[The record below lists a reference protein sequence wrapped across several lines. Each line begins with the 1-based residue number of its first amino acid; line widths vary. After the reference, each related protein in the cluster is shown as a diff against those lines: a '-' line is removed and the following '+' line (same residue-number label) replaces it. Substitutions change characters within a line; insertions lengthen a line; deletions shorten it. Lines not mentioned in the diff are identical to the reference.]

1 MKKIF
6 FSTEELDARASA
18 KFGLS
23 EQILMENAAGRIE
36 REIRK
41 RLKKGSRI
49 LALCGGGNNGA
60 DAMAALRK
68 LSGDFS
74 CTALCV
80 LENRSAAGKFQA
92 EAARAAGVKFI
103 DIASAKDDCKHAV
116 SASSKD
122 ACAHESVGG
131 SSLKGAGSCD
141 DDPYNERESLSN
153 AGIMGGGDKLSTK
166 FKGSKFTSAKFETAE
181 HGGDLGKPGNECGNP
196 SGVLRDE
203 ITSADCIID
212 GIFGSGLNKPISP
225 EICEILSLANSAKS
239 LKIAIDIPSG
249 IDKSGRVLGGA
260 FCADLTI
267 TMGALKLALFS
278 DGAKDYVG
286 RIKVANLGIS
296 RQNFEERSEYFLL
309 QKSDLKLPLRRKQNT
324 NKGDFGHTY
333 VVSGQMSGAAQM
345 AALAAHAIGSGLVSV
360 VSDEP
365 LNLSPILMQKS
376 SFEHA
381 RVVVCG
387 CGLGEQKIDLA
398 ALRDKSCVIDADLCY
413 EREIL
418 SLLNAN
424 SNLIITPHPKE
435 FCSLLKIAGI
445 ADLSV
450 SELQERRFEL
460 ARAWSEKFSGVLVL
474 KGANTL
480 IAQAGVIYVCDKG
493 SAALAKGGSG
503 DVLAGLIGGLL
514 AQNYSP
520 LQASIC
526 GVLAHAL
533 AARAFAKN
541 SYALNPLD
549 LIEEV
554 KWL

>member
-1 MKKIF
+1 
-6 FSTEELDARASA
+6 
-18 KFGLS
+18 
-23 EQILMENAAGRIE
+23 
-36 REIRK
+36 
-41 RLKKGSRI
+41 
-49 LALCGGGNNGA
+49 
-60 DAMAALRK
+60 MAALRK

-80 LENRSAAGKFQA
+80 LQNRSAAGKFQA
-92 EAARAAGVKFI
+92 EAARTAGVRLI
-103 DIASAKDDCKHAV
+103 DIASAKDDCKHV
-116 SASSKD
+116 GSASSKD
-122 ACAHESVGG
+122 ACAHESAGG
-131 SSLKGAGSCD
+131 SSSKGAGASE
-141 DDPYNERESLSN
+141 PRGEGKSLSGAN
-153 AGIMGGGDKLSTK
+153 ISGGGDKLSA
-166 FKGSKFTSAKFETAE
+166 KFTGAKFEIAGHGDE
-181 HGGDLGKPGNECGNP
+181 HGNLDNECGKP
-196 SGVLRDE
+196 SVLRDE

-212 GIFGSGLNKPISP
+212 GVFGSGLNKALSS
-225 EICEILSLANSAKS
+225 EICEILSLANTAKS
-239 LKIAIDIPSG
+239 LKIAVDIPSG

-267 TMGALKLALFS
+267 AMGALKLALFS

-286 RIKVANLGIS
+286 QIKVANLGIS
-296 RQNFEERSEYFLL
+296 RSNFERGSEYFLL

-360 VSDEP
+360 VSEGP

-376 SFEHA
+376 SFDAA

-387 CGLGEQKIDLA
+387 CGLRERKIDLA
-398 ALRDKSCVIDADLCY
+398 ALRGKSCVIDADLCY

-418 SLLNAN
+418 SLLDAN
-424 SNLIITPHPKE
+424 SNLILTPHPKE

-460 ARAWSEKFSGVLVL
+460 ARAWSDKFSGVLVL

-480 IAQAGVIYVCDKG
+480 IAQAGIIYVCDKG

>member
-18 KFGLS
+18 KFGLG

-36 REIRK
+36 SEIRK

-80 LENRSAAGKFQA
+80 LQNRSTAGKFQA
-92 EAARAAGVKFI
+92 EAARAAGVRLI
-103 DIASAKDDCKHAV
+103 DIASAKDDCGHVKG
-116 SASSKD
+116 ASSKD
-122 ACAHESVGG
+122 ACAHESASGPY
-131 SSLKGAGSCD
+131 LKDAGASE
-141 DDPYNERESLSN
+141 PHNERESLSG
-153 AGIMGGGDKLSTK
+153 ADISGGGDKLSA
-166 FKGSKFTSAKFETAE
+166 KFTSAKFETTGY
-181 HGGDLGKPGNECGNP
+181 GGECGNLGNDCGEP
-196 SGVLRDE
+196 RILHDE

-212 GIFGSGLNKPISP
+212 GIFGSGLNKALSS
-225 EICEILSLANSAKS
+225 EICEILSLANGTKS
-239 LKIAIDIPSG
+239 LKLAVDIPSG

-267 TMGALKLALFS
+267 AMGALKLALFS
-278 DGAKDYVG
+278 DAAKDYVG

-296 RQNFEERSEYFLL
+296 RSNFEEWSEYFLL

-360 VSDEP
+360 VSEGP
-365 LNLSPILMQKS
+365 LNLSPILMQKN
-376 SFEHA
+376 SFDAA

-387 CGLGEQKIDLA
+387 CGLGERKIDLA
-398 ALRDKSCVIDADLCY
+398 ALRGKSCVIDADLCY
-413 EREIL
+413 ESEIL

-424 SNLIITPHPKE
+424 SNLILTPHPKE

-460 ARAWSEKFSGVLVL
+460 ARAWSEKFSGTLVL

-480 IAQAGVIYVCDKG
+480 IAQAGSIYVCDKG
-493 SAALAKGGSG
+493 NAALAKGGSG

-514 AQNYSP
+514 AQGYSP

>member
-18 KFGLS
+18 KFGLR

-36 REIRK
+36 SEIRK
-41 RLKKGSRI
+41 RLKKGSRV

-60 DAMAALRK
+60 DAMAALRR

-80 LENRSAAGKFQA
+80 LENRSAAGKFQTD
-92 EAARAAGVKFI
+92 AARVAGVKLI
-103 DIASAKDDCKHAV
+103 DIANAKDDCGHV
-116 SASSKD
+116 EGASSKD
-122 ACAHESVGG
+122 ACAHESADG
-131 SSLKGAGSCD
+131 SSLKDTGASKPWG
-141 DDPYNERESLSN
+141 ERENLNGEDVS
-153 AGIMGGGDKLSTK
+153 GDGDKLRAK
-166 FKGSKFTSAKFETAE
+166 FKDLKFTSAKFETAE
-181 HGGDLGKPGNECGNP
+181 HDGDFGKPGNECGNP
-196 SGVLRDE
+196 RGGLHDE
-203 ITSADCIID
+203 IISADCIID
-212 GIFGSGLNKPISP
+212 GVFGSGLNKPISA
-225 EICEILSLANSAKS
+225 EICEFLSLANGTKS
-239 LKIAIDIPSG
+239 LKIAVDIPSG
-249 IDKSGRVLGGA
+249 INKSGRILGGA

-267 TMGALKLALFS
+267 AMGALKLALFS
-278 DGAKDYVG
+278 DAAKDYVG

-296 RQNFEERSEYFLL
+296 RSNFEGRSEYFLL

-376 SFEHA
+376 SFDAA

-387 CGLGEQKIDLA
+387 CGLGERKIDLA

-413 EREIL
+413 KREIL

-460 ARAWSEKFSGVLVL
+460 AQAWSDKFSGVLVL

-480 IAQAGVIYVCDKG
+480 IAQEGIIYVCDKG

-514 AQNYSP
+514 AQHYSP

>member
-60 DAMAALRK
+60 DAMAALRR
-68 LSGDFS
+68 LSGDFN

-80 LENRSAAGKFQA
+80 LQNRSATGKFQT
-92 EAARAAGVKFI
+92 ESARTAGVKLI
-103 DIASAKDDCKHAV
+103 DIANTKDTYGHV
-116 SASSKD
+116 SGASSKD
-122 ACAHESVGG
+122 ICTHESAGG
-131 SSLKGAGSCD
+131 SYLKDAGTSE
-141 DDPYNERESLSN
+141 PRSERESLSSTD
-153 AGIMGGGDKLSTK
+153 ISGGDDKLSE
-166 FKGSKFTSAKFETAE
+166 KFTSAKFETAE
-181 HGGDLGKPGNECGNP
+181 HGSDFGKLGNECDNP

-212 GIFGSGLNKPISP
+212 GIFGSGLNKPISA
-225 EICEILSLANSAKS
+225 EICEILSLANSSKS
-239 LKIAIDIPSG
+239 LKIAVDIPSG
-249 IDKSGRVLGGA
+249 IDKFGRILGGA

-267 TMGALKLALFS
+267 AMGALKLALFS
-278 DGAKDYVG
+278 DGAKDQVG

-296 RQNFEERSEYFLL
+296 RSNFEGRSEYFLL

-360 VSDEP
+360 VSEGP

-387 CGLGEQKIDLA
+387 CGLGERKIDLA

-424 SNLIITPHPKE
+424 SNLILTPHPKE

-480 IAQAGVIYVCDKG
+480 ISQAGIIYVCDKG

>member
-6 FSTEELDARASA
+6 FSTEGLDARASA
-18 KFGLS
+18 KFGLG
-23 EQILMENAAGRIE
+23 EQILMENAACRIE

-80 LENRSAAGKFQA
+80 LQNRSAAGKFQT
-92 EAARAAGVKFI
+92 ESARAAGVRFI
-103 DIASAKDDCKHAV
+103 NIASAKDDCKHAGI
-116 SASSKD
+116 ASGKD
-122 ACAHESVGG
+122 ICAHESVGG
-131 SSLKGAGSCD
+131 SSLKGISSCEG
-141 DDPYNERESLSN
+141 ERENLNGEDVS
-153 AGIMGGGDKLSTK
+153 GGGDKLSE
-166 FKGSKFTSAKFETAE
+166 KFTSAKFETAE
-181 HGGDLGKPGNECGNP
+181 HGGDFGKLGNECDNP
-196 SGVLRDE
+196 SGVLSDE
-203 ITSADCIID
+203 ITNADCIID
-212 GIFGSGLNKPISP
+212 GIFGSGLNKPVSG
-225 EICEILSLANSAKS
+225 EICEILSLANSTKS

-249 IDKSGRVLGGA
+249 IDKLGRILGGA

-267 TMGALKLALFS
+267 AMGALKLALFS
-278 DGAKDYVG
+278 DAAKDCVG

-296 RQNFEERSEYFLL
+296 RSNFERGSEYFLL

-345 AALAAHAIGSGLVSV
+345 AALSAHAIGSGLVSV

-376 SFEHA
+376 SFDAA

-387 CGLGEQKIDLA
+387 CGLGGRKIDLA

-413 EREIL
+413 EHEIL
-418 SLLNAN
+418 SLLSDN
-424 SNLIITPHPKE
+424 SNLVITPHPKE

-445 ADLSV
+445 ADISV

-480 IAQAGVIYVCDKG
+480 IAQAGIIYVCDKG

-514 AQNYSP
+514 AQGYSP

-541 SYALNPLD
+541 SYALSPLD

>member
-18 KFGLS
+18 KFGLG
-23 EQILMENAAGRIE
+23 EQILMENAACKIE
-36 REIRK
+36 GEIRK

-92 EAARAAGVKFI
+92 DAARAAGVKLI
-103 DIASAKDDCKHAV
+103 DISSVKDACEHV
-116 SASSKD
+116 EEASSKD
-122 ACAHESVGG
+122 ACAHESVDG
-131 SSLKGAGSCD
+131 SSLKGTGASEPRG
-141 DDPYNERESLSN
+141 ELESLSG
-153 AGIMGGGDKLSTK
+153 ADISCDGDKLSA
-166 FKGSKFTSAKFETAE
+166 KFTSAKFEIAGRSGE
-181 HGGDLGKPGNECGNP
+181 HGNLGNEYGEP
-196 SGVLRDE
+196 SILHDE
-203 ITSADCIID
+203 IINADCIID
-212 GIFGSGLNKPISP
+212 GIFGSGLNKALSS
-225 EICEILSLANSAKS
+225 EICEILSLANSSKS
-239 LKIAIDIPSG
+239 LKIAVDIPSG
-249 IDKSGRVLGGA
+249 IDKFGRILGGA

-267 TMGALKLALFS
+267 AMGALKLALFS
-278 DGAKDYVG
+278 DGAKDQVG

-296 RQNFEERSEYFLL
+296 RSNFEGRSEYFLL

-360 VSDEP
+360 VSEGS

-376 SFEHA
+376 SFDAA

-387 CGLGEQKIDLA
+387 CGLGERKIDLA

-418 SLLNAN
+418 SLLDAN
-424 SNLIITPHPKE
+424 SNLILTPHPKE

-480 IAQAGVIYVCDKG
+480 IAQAGIIYVCDKG

-514 AQNYSP
+514 AQGYPP

>member
-6 FSTEELDARASA
+6 FSTEELDARAST
-18 KFGLS
+18 KFGLG

-41 RLKKGSRI
+41 RLKKGSRV

-60 DAMAALRK
+60 DALAALRR

-80 LENRSAAGKFQA
+80 LQNRSVAGKFQA
-92 EAARAAGVKFI
+92 DAARAAGVKFI
-103 DIASAKDDCKHAV
+103 DIASAKDDCGHV
-116 SASSKD
+116 EGASIKD
-122 ACAHESVGG
+122 ACAHESASG
-131 SSLKGAGSCD
+131 SYLKDAGASEPRG
-141 DDPYNERESLSN
+141 ERESLSG
-153 AGIMGGGDKLSTK
+153 ADISGGNDKLRANFEDT
-166 FKGSKFTSAKFETAE
+166 KFTSAKFETVE
-181 HGGDLGKPGNECGNP
+181 HDGDFGKPGNECGNP
-196 SGVLRDE
+196 SDLHDE

-212 GIFGSGLNKPISP
+212 GIFGSGLNKALSS

-239 LKIAIDIPSG
+239 LKIAVDIPSG
-249 IDKSGRVLGGA
+249 IDKSGRILGGA

-267 TMGALKLALFS
+267 AMGALKLALFS
-278 DGAKDYVG
+278 DGAKDYAG

-296 RQNFEERSEYFLL
+296 RSNFEERSEYFLL
-309 QKSDLKLPLRRKQNT
+309 QKSDLKLPLRTKQNT

-376 SFEHA
+376 SFNAA

-387 CGLGEQKIDLA
+387 CGLGERKIDLA
-398 ALRDKSCVIDADLCY
+398 ALRGKSCVIDADLCY

-418 SLLNAN
+418 SLLSNN
-424 SNLIITPHPKE
+424 SNLILTPHPKE

-450 SELQERRFEL
+450 SELQERRFEF

-480 IAQAGVIYVCDKG
+480 IAQAGIIYVCDKG
-493 SAALAKGGSG
+493 SA
-503 DVLAGLIGGLL
+503 
-514 AQNYSP
+514 
-520 LQASIC
+520 
-526 GVLAHAL
+526 
-533 AARAFAKN
+533 
-541 SYALNPLD
+541 
-549 LIEEV
+549 
-554 KWL
+554 

>member
-6 FSTEELDARASA
+6 FSTAELDARASA
-18 KFGLS
+18 KFGLG
-23 EQILMENAAGRIE
+23 EQILMENAACRIE
-36 REIRK
+36 GEIRK

-92 EAARAAGVKFI
+92 DAARAAGVKFI
-103 DIASAKDDCKHAV
+103 DIASAKDDCGHV
-116 SASSKD
+116 EGASSKD
-122 ACAHESVGG
+122 ICTHEGVGG
-131 SSLKGAGSCD
+131 SYLKGTGASEPRG
-141 DDPYNERESLSN
+141 ERESLSG
-153 AGIMGGGDKLSTK
+153 ADILCDGDKLSA
-166 FKGSKFTSAKFETAE
+166 KFTSAKFEIAG
-181 HGGDLGKPGNECGNP
+181 HGSECGNLG
-196 SGVLRDE
+196 SECGVTSVLRDE
-203 ITSADCIID
+203 ITKADCIID
-212 GIFGSGLNKPISP
+212 GIFGSGLNKPINS

-239 LKIAIDIPSG
+239 LKIAVDIPSG
-249 IDKSGRVLGGA
+249 IDKSGRILGGA

-267 TMGALKLALFS
+267 AMGALKLALFS
-278 DGAKDYVG
+278 DGAKDQVG

-376 SFEHA
+376 SFNAA

-387 CGLGEQKIDLA
+387 CGLGERKIDLA

-413 EREIL
+413 KHEIL

-450 SELQERRFEL
+450 SELQERRFEF
-460 ARAWSEKFSGVLVL
+460 ARAWSDKFSGVLVL

-480 IAQAGVIYVCDKG
+480 IAQAGIIYVCDKG

-514 AQNYSP
+514 AQGYPP

-533 AARAFAKN
+533 AARAFSKN

>member
-23 EQILMENAAGRIE
+23 EQILMENAADRIE
-36 REIRK
+36 SEIRK

-60 DAMAALRK
+60 DAMAALRR
-68 LSGDFS
+68 LSGDFN

-80 LENRSAAGKFQA
+80 LQNRSATGKFQT
-92 EAARAAGVKFI
+92 EAARTAGVKLI
-103 DIASAKDDCKHAV
+103 DIANTKDTYGHV
-116 SASSKD
+116 SGASSKD
-122 ACAHESVGG
+122 ICTHESAGG
-131 SSLKGAGSCD
+131 SYLKDAGTSE
-141 DDPYNERESLSN
+141 PRSERESLSGAN
-153 AGIMGGGDKLSTK
+153 ISGGGDKLCA
-166 FKGSKFTSAKFETAE
+166 KFTSAKFETAE
-181 HGGDLGKPGNECGNP
+181 HGSECGNLDNECGKP
-196 SGVLRDE
+196 SVLRDE

-212 GIFGSGLNKPISP
+212 GVFGSGLNKALSS

-239 LKIAIDIPSG
+239 LKIAVDIPSG
-249 IDKSGRVLGGA
+249 IDKLGRILGGA

-267 TMGALKLALFS
+267 AMGALKLALFS
-278 DGAKDYVG
+278 DGAKDQVG

-296 RQNFEERSEYFLL
+296 RSNFEGRSEYFLL

-376 SFEHA
+376 SLERA
-381 RVVVCG
+381 QVVVCG
-387 CGLGEQKIDLA
+387 CGLGERKVDLA

-413 EREIL
+413 KREIL

-480 IAQAGVIYVCDKG
+480 IAQEGIIYVCDKG

-514 AQNYSP
+514 AQGYSP

>member
-23 EQILMENAAGRIE
+23 EQILMENAACRIE
-36 REIRK
+36 SEIRK
-41 RLKKGSRI
+41 RLKKGSHI

-80 LENRSAAGKFQA
+80 FQNRSAAGKFQA
-92 EAARAAGVKFI
+92 DAARAAGVKLI
-103 DIASAKDDCKHAV
+103 DIASAKDDCGHV
-116 SASSKD
+116 ESASSKD
-122 ACAHESVGG
+122 ACAHESADD
-131 SSLKGAGSCD
+131 SSLKGASKPRG
-141 DDPYNERESLSN
+141 ERESLSG
-153 AGIMGGGDKLSTK
+153 ADISGGGDKLSM
-166 FKGSKFTSAKFETAE
+166 KFTSAKFEIAARGDE
-181 HGGDLGKPGNECGNP
+181 CSDLGSECGKP
-196 SGVLRDE
+196 SVLHDE
-203 ITSADCIID
+203 ITNADCIID
-212 GIFGSGLNKPISP
+212 GIFGSGLNKPISAG
-225 EICEILSLANSAKS
+225 ICEILSLANSAKS

-249 IDKSGRVLGGA
+249 IDKLGRILGGA

-267 TMGALKLALFS
+267 AMGALKLALFS
-278 DGAKDYVG
+278 DGAKDQVG
-286 RIKVANLGIS
+286 QIKVANLGIS
-296 RQNFEERSEYFLL
+296 RSNFERGSEYFLL
-309 QKSDLKLPLRRKQNT
+309 QKSDLKLPLRTKQNT

-333 VVSGQMSGAAQM
+333 VVSGQMSGAAHM

-360 VSDEP
+360 VSEGP

-376 SFEHA
+376 SFDAA

-387 CGLGEQKIDLA
+387 CGLGERKIDLA

-413 EREIL
+413 KRETL

-445 ADLSV
+445 ADISV

-514 AQNYSP
+514 AQGYSP

>member
-6 FSTEELDARASA
+6 FSTEELDARSSA
-18 KFGLS
+18 KFGLG

-36 REIRK
+36 SEIRK

-60 DAMAALRK
+60 DALAALRK
-68 LSGDFS
+68 LSGDFN

-80 LENRSAAGKFQA
+80 FQNRSATSKFQA
-92 EAARAAGVKFI
+92 DAARAAGVKFI
-103 DIASAKDDCKHAV
+103 GIASAKDDCGHV
-116 SASSKD
+116 EGASSKD

-131 SSLKGAGSCD
+131 SSLKGTGASEPRG
-141 DDPYNERESLSN
+141 ERESLNGADNS
-153 AGIMGGGDKLSTK
+153 GGGDKLCAK
-166 FKGSKFTSAKFETAE
+166 FKDLKFTSAKFEIAGRDGE
-181 HGGDLGKPGNECGNP
+181 CGNLGNECGEP
-196 SGVLRDE
+196 SVLRDE

-212 GIFGSGLNKPISP
+212 GIFGSGLNKALSS

-239 LKIAIDIPSG
+239 LKIAVDIPSG
-249 IDKSGRVLGGA
+249 IDKLGRILGAA

-267 TMGALKLALFS
+267 AMGALKLALFS
-278 DGAKDYVG
+278 DGAKDQVG

-296 RQNFEERSEYFLL
+296 RQNFEGRSEYFLL

-376 SFEHA
+376 SFNVA

-387 CGLGEQKIDLA
+387 CGLGERKIDLA

-413 EREIL
+413 ESEIL

-450 SELQERRFEL
+450 SELQERRFEF
-460 ARAWSEKFSGVLVL
+460 ARAWSDKFSGVLVL

-514 AQNYSP
+514 AQGYSP

>member
-36 REIRK
+36 SEIRK

-60 DAMAALRK
+60 DAMAALRR
-68 LSGDFS
+68 LSGDFN

-80 LENRSAAGKFQA
+80 LQNRSATGKFQT
-92 EAARAAGVKFI
+92 EAARTAGVKLI
-103 DIASAKDDCKHAV
+103 DIANTKDTYGHV
-116 SASSKD
+116 SGASSKD
-122 ACAHESVGG
+122 ACAHESAGG
-131 SSLKGAGSCD
+131 SYLKDAGTSE
-141 DDPYNERESLSN
+141 PRSERESLSGAN
-153 AGIMGGGDKLSTK
+153 ISGGGDKLCA
-166 FKGSKFTSAKFETAE
+166 KFTSAKFETEE
-181 HGGDLGKPGNECGNP
+181 HGSECGNLNNECGKP
-196 SGVLRDE
+196 SVLRDE

-212 GIFGSGLNKPISP
+212 GVFGSGLNKALSS

-239 LKIAIDIPSG
+239 LKIAVDIPSG
-249 IDKSGRVLGGA
+249 IDKLGCILGGA

-267 TMGALKLALFS
+267 AMGALKLALFS

-296 RQNFEERSEYFLL
+296 RQNFEEQSEYFLL

-376 SFEHA
+376 SFNAA

-435 FCSLLKIAGI
+435 FCSLLRITGI

-514 AQNYSP
+514 AQGYSP

-541 SYALNPLD
+541 SYALSPLD

>member
-18 KFGLS
+18 KFGLG

-80 LENRSAAGKFQA
+80 LENRSAAGKFQTD
-92 EAARAAGVKFI
+92 AARAAGVKFI
-103 DIASAKDDCKHAV
+103 GIASAKDDCGHV
-116 SASSKD
+116 EGASSKD
-122 ACAHESVGG
+122 ICAHESVGG
-131 SSLKGAGSCD
+131 SYLKDAGAGESRG
-141 DDPYNERESLSN
+141 ERESLSG
-153 AGIMGGGDKLSTK
+153 ADTSDGGDKLCA
-166 FKGSKFTSAKFETAE
+166 KFTSAKFEIA
-181 HGGDLGKPGNECGNP
+181 GRNGECGNLG
-196 SGVLRDE
+196 SECGELSVLRDE
-203 ITSADCIID
+203 IISADCIID
-212 GIFGSGLNKPISP
+212 GIFGSGLNKALSS
-225 EICEILSLANSAKS
+225 EICEILSLANSVKS
-239 LKIAIDIPSG
+239 LKIAVDVPSG
-249 IDKSGRVLGGA
+249 IDKSGRILGAA

-267 TMGALKLALFS
+267 AMGALKLALFS

-296 RQNFEERSEYFLL
+296 RQNFEERGEYFLL

-360 VSDEP
+360 VSEKP

-376 SFEHA
+376 SFDAA

-418 SLLNAN
+418 SLLDAN
-424 SNLIITPHPKE
+424 SNLILTPHPKE

-480 IAQAGVIYVCDKG
+480 IAQAGIIYVCDKG
-493 SAALAKGGSG
+493 SAVLAKGGSG

-514 AQNYSP
+514 AQGYSP

>member
-6 FSTEELDARASA
+6 FSTAELDARASA

-23 EQILMENAAGRIE
+23 EQILMENAACKIE
-36 REIRK
+36 GEIRK
-41 RLKKGSRI
+41 RLKKGLRI
-49 LALCGGGNNGA
+49 LALCGSGNNGA
-60 DAMAALRK
+60 DAIAALRK

-80 LENRSAAGKFQA
+80 LKNRSAAGKFQA
-92 EAARAAGVKFI
+92 DAARAAGIKFI
-103 DIASAKDDCKHAV
+103 DIASAKDDCGHV
-116 SASSKD
+116 EGASSKD
-122 ACAHESVGG
+122 ACAHESAGD
-131 SSLKGAGSCD
+131 SYLKDAGASEPRG
-141 DDPYNERESLSN
+141 ELESLSG
-153 AGIMGGGDKLSTK
+153 ADVSGGGDKLSA
-166 FKGSKFTSAKFETAE
+166 KFTSAKFVTAE
-181 HGGDLGKPGNECGNP
+181 HGSDFGKLGNDCGKYG
-196 SGVLRDE
+196 GVLRDE

-212 GIFGSGLNKPISP
+212 GIFGSGLNKALSS
-225 EICEILSLANSAKS
+225 EICKILSLANSAKS
-239 LKIAIDIPSG
+239 LKIAVDIPSG
-249 IDKSGRVLGGA
+249 IDKLGRVLGGA

-267 TMGALKLALFS
+267 AMGALKLALFS

-296 RQNFEERSEYFLL
+296 RSNFEERSEYFLL

-360 VSDEP
+360 VSEGP

-381 RVVVCG
+381 RVIVCG
-387 CGLGEQKIDLA
+387 CGLGERKIDLA

-480 IAQAGVIYVCDKG
+480 IAQAGIIYVCDKG

-514 AQNYSP
+514 AQGYSP

>member
-6 FSTEELDARASA
+6 FSTAELDARASA
-18 KFGLS
+18 KFGLG
-23 EQILMENAAGRIE
+23 EQILMENAACRIE
-36 REIRK
+36 GEIRK

-92 EAARAAGVKFI
+92 DAARAAGVKLI
-103 DIASAKDDCKHAV
+103 DISNAKDDCGYV
-116 SASSKD
+116 EGASSKD
-122 ACAHESVGG
+122 ACAHASADG
-131 SSLKGAGSCD
+131 SSSKGISSCEGE
-141 DDPYNERESLSN
+141 PHNKRESLN
-153 AGIMGGGDKLSTK
+153 GADVLGGDDKLSTK
-166 FKGSKFTSAKFETAE
+166 FAGAKFEIAGRNGE
-181 HGGDLGKPGNECGNP
+181 CGKLGNECGKL
-196 SGVLRDE
+196 SVLSDE
-203 ITSADCIID
+203 ITNADCIID
-212 GIFGSGLNKPISP
+212 GIFGSGLNKALSS

-239 LKIAIDIPSG
+239 LKIAVDIPSG
-249 IDKSGRVLGGA
+249 IDKSGHILGGA

-267 TMGALKLALFS
+267 AMGALKLALFS
-278 DGAKDYVG
+278 DGAKDYIG

-296 RQNFEERSEYFLL
+296 RSNFEERSEYFLL

-360 VSDEP
+360 VSEGP

-376 SFEHA
+376 SFDAA

-387 CGLGEQKIDLA
+387 CGLGERKIDLA

-424 SNLIITPHPKE
+424 SNLILTPHPKE

-480 IAQAGVIYVCDKG
+480 IAQAGIIYVCDKG

>member
-6 FSTEELDARASA
+6 FSTAELDARASA
-18 KFGLS
+18 KFGLG

-36 REIRK
+36 SEIRK

-60 DAMAALRK
+60 DAMAALRR

-74 CTALCV
+74 CTAFCV
-80 LENRSAAGKFQA
+80 FQNKGAAGKFQA
-92 EAARAAGVKFI
+92 DAARAAGVKFI
-103 DIASAKDDCKHAV
+103 DIENARDACEHV
-116 SASSKD
+116 EGASSKD
-122 ACAHESVGG
+122 TCAHEIADSF
-131 SSLKGAGSCD
+131 SLKGASEPRG
-141 DDPYNERESLSN
+141 EHESLSG
-153 AGIMGGGDKLSTK
+153 ADISGGGDKLCA
-166 FKGSKFTSAKFETAE
+166 KFTSAKFEIAG
-181 HGGDLGKPGNECGNP
+181 HGDECSNLGNERGEP
-196 SGVLRDE
+196 SVLRDE

-212 GIFGSGLNKPISP
+212 GIFGSGLNKALSS

-239 LKIAIDIPSG
+239 LKIAVDIPSG
-249 IDKSGRVLGGA
+249 IDKNGCILGGA

-267 TMGALKLALFS
+267 AMGARKLALFS
-278 DGAKDYVG
+278 DAAKDCVG

-296 RQNFEERSEYFLL
+296 RSNFEKGSEYFLL
-309 QKSDLKLPLRRKQNT
+309 QKSDLKLPLRTKQNT

-360 VSDEP
+360 VSEGL

-376 SFEHA
+376 SFDAA

-387 CGLGEQKIDLA
+387 CGLGERKVDLA

-413 EREIL
+413 KREIL

-435 FCSLLKIAGI
+435 FCSLLRIAGI

-480 IAQAGVIYVCDKG
+480 IAQEGIIYVCDKG

-526 GVLAHAL
+526 GVLVHAL

>member
-18 KFGLS
+18 KFGLG

-41 RLKKGSRI
+41 RLKKGSRV

-80 LENRSAAGKFQA
+80 LQNRSVAGKFQA
-92 EAARAAGVKFI
+92 DAAQAAGVKFI
-103 DIASAKDDCKHAV
+103 GIASAKDDCGHV
-116 SASSKD
+116 EDASSKD
-122 ACAHESVGG
+122 ACAHESADGF
-131 SSLKGAGSCD
+131 SLKGASEPRG
-141 DDPYNERESLSN
+141 ELESLS
-153 AGIMGGGDKLSTK
+153 GTDISCDGDKLSA
-166 FKGSKFTSAKFETAE
+166 KFTSAKFEIAGHDHE
-181 HGGDLGKPGNECGNP
+181 CSDLGSECGNLGSECSEP
-196 SGVLRDE
+196 SVLHDE
-203 ITSADCIID
+203 ITNADCIID
-212 GIFGSGLNKPISP
+212 GIFGSGLNKPISS
-225 EICEILSLANSAKS
+225 EICKILSLANSSKS
-239 LKIAIDIPSG
+239 LKIAVDIPSG
-249 IDKSGRVLGGA
+249 IDKLGRVLGCA

-267 TMGALKLALFS
+267 AMGALKLALFS

-296 RQNFEERSEYFLL
+296 RSNFEGRSEYFLL

-376 SFEHA
+376 SFDAA

-387 CGLGEQKIDLA
+387 CGLGERKIDLT

-418 SLLNAN
+418 SLLDAN

-480 IAQAGVIYVCDKG
+480 IAQADIIYVCDKG

>member
-36 REIRK
+36 SEIRK

-60 DAMAALRK
+60 DALAALRK

-80 LENRSAAGKFQA
+80 LQNRSAAGKFQA
-92 EAARAAGVKFI
+92 DAARAAGVRLI
-103 DIASAKDDCKHAV
+103 DIASAKAAYKHAG

-122 ACAHESVGG
+122 ACAHESASG
-131 SSLKGAGSCD
+131 SYLKDAGASEPRG
-141 DDPYNERESLSN
+141 ERESLSG
-153 AGIMGGGDKLSTK
+153 ADISGGDDKLCA
-166 FKGSKFTSAKFETAE
+166 KFTSAKFETAE
-181 HGGDLGKPGNECGNP
+181 DGGDFGKLGNECGEP
-196 SGVLRDE
+196 RILHDE

-212 GIFGSGLNKPISP
+212 GIFGSGLNKPISA
-225 EICEILSLANSAKS
+225 EICEILSLANGTKS
-239 LKIAIDIPSG
+239 LKIAVDIPSG
-249 IDKSGRVLGGA
+249 IDKSGRILGCA

-267 TMGALKLALFS
+267 AMGALKLALFS
-278 DGAKDYVG
+278 DAAKDYVG

-296 RQNFEERSEYFLL
+296 RSNFERRSEYFLL
-309 QKSDLKLPLRRKQNT
+309 QKSDLKLPLRTKQNT

-333 VVSGQMSGAAQM
+333 IVSGQMSGAAQM
-345 AALAAHAIGSGLVSV
+345 AALAAHAIGSGLVSI

-387 CGLGEQKIDLA
+387 CGLGERKIDLA

-418 SLLNAN
+418 SLLDTN
-424 SNLIITPHPKE
+424 SNLILTPHPKE

-480 IAQAGVIYVCDKG
+480 IAQAGIIYVCDKG

-514 AQNYSP
+514 AQGYSP

-533 AARAFAKN
+533 AARAFA
-541 SYALNPLD
+541 
-549 LIEEV
+549 
-554 KWL
+554 

>member
-92 EAARAAGVKFI
+92 EAARAAGVRLI
-103 DIASAKDDCKHAV
+103 DIASAKDDCKHIG

-141 DDPYNERESLSN
+141 DKPRGERENLNGADIS
-153 AGIMGGGDKLSTK
+153 GGGDKLCA
-166 FKGSKFTSAKFETAE
+166 KFTSAKFEIAG
-181 HGGDLGKPGNECGNP
+181 HGNECSDLGSECGKP
-196 SGVLRDE
+196 SILRDE

-212 GIFGSGLNKPISP
+212 GIFGSGLNKALSS

-239 LKIAIDIPSG
+239 LKIAVDIPSG
-249 IDKSGRVLGGA
+249 IDKLGRILGCA

-267 TMGALKLALFS
+267 AMGALKLALFS
-278 DGAKDYVG
+278 DGAKDQAG

-333 VVSGQMSGAAQM
+333 VVSGQMSGAAHM

-360 VSDEP
+360 VGEGS

-376 SFEHA
+376 SFDAA

-387 CGLGEQKIDLA
+387 CGLGERKIDLA
-398 ALRDKSCVIDADLCY
+398 ALRGKSCVIDADLCY

-424 SNLIITPHPKE
+424 SNLILTPHPKE

-445 ADLSV
+445 ADLSA

-480 IAQAGVIYVCDKG
+480 IAQAGIIYVCDKG

-503 DVLAGLIGGLL
+503 DVLAGIIGGLL
-514 AQNYSP
+514 AQGYSP

>member
-18 KFGLS
+18 KFGLG
-23 EQILMENAAGRIE
+23 EQILMENAACRIE
-36 REIRK
+36 SEIRK

-60 DAMAALRK
+60 DALTALRK

-80 LENRSAAGKFQA
+80 LQNRSAAGKFQA
-92 EAARAAGVKFI
+92 DAARAAGVRLI
-103 DIASAKDDCKHAV
+103 NISSTKDDCGHV
-116 SASSKD
+116 EGASSKD
-122 ACAHESVGG
+122 ICTHESVED
-131 SSLKGAGSCD
+131 SSLKGASASGSRG
-141 DDPYNERESLSN
+141 ERESLSG
-153 AGIMGGGDKLSTK
+153 ADISGGGDKLSA
-166 FKGSKFTSAKFETAE
+166 KFTGAKFETAE
-181 HGGDLGKPGNECGNP
+181 RSGECGKPGNECGEP
-196 SGVLRDE
+196 RILHDE

-212 GIFGSGLNKPISP
+212 GIFGSGLNKALSS
-225 EICEILSLANSAKS
+225 EICEILSLANGTKS
-239 LKIAIDIPSG
+239 LKIAVDIPSG
-249 IDKSGRVLGGA
+249 IDKSGRILGAA

-267 TMGALKLALFS
+267 AMGALKLALFS
-278 DGAKDYVG
+278 DAAKDCVG

-296 RQNFEERSEYFLL
+296 RSNFERGSEYFLL

-376 SFEHA
+376 SFDAA

-387 CGLGEQKIDLA
+387 CGLGERKIDLA

-418 SLLNAN
+418 SLLSDN
-424 SNLIITPHPKE
+424 SNLILTPHPKE

-480 IAQAGVIYVCDKG
+480 IAQAGIIYVCDKG

-514 AQNYSP
+514 AQGYLP

>member
-6 FSTEELDARASA
+6 FSTEELDARANA
-18 KFGLS
+18 KFGLG

-36 REIRK
+36 SEIRK

-80 LENRSAAGKFQA
+80 LENRSATGKFQA
-92 EAARAAGVKFI
+92 DAARAAGVKLI
-103 DIASAKDDCKHAV
+103 DIASAKDDCGHADN
-116 SASSKD
+116 ASSKD
-122 ACAHESVGG
+122 ICTHESASG
-131 SSLKGAGSCD
+131 SSLKGTSSCD
-141 DDPYNERESLSN
+141 DKPDNEHESLNGANIS
-153 AGIMGGGDKLSTK
+153 GGGDKLCA
-166 FKGSKFTSAKFETAE
+166 KFTSAKFEIAG
-181 HGGDLGKPGNECGNP
+181 HGSECGKPSN
-196 SGVLRDE
+196 LHDE

-212 GIFGSGLNKPISP
+212 GIFGSGLNKALSS
-225 EICEILSLANSAKS
+225 EICEILSLANGTKS
-239 LKIAIDIPSG
+239 LKIAVDIPSG
-249 IDKSGRVLGGA
+249 IDKFGRVLGGA

-267 TMGALKLALFS
+267 AMGALKLALFS
-278 DGAKDYVG
+278 DAAKDQVG

-296 RQNFEERSEYFLL
+296 HSNFEERSEYFLL

-365 LNLSPILMQKS
+365 LNLSPILMQKN
-376 SFEHA
+376 SFDAA

-387 CGLGEQKIDLA
+387 CGLGERKIDLA

-413 EREIL
+413 KREIL

-514 AQNYSP
+514 AQSYSP

-541 SYALNPLD
+541 SYALSPLD

>member
-18 KFGLS
+18 KFGLG

-41 RLKKGSRI
+41 QLKKGSRI

-80 LENRSAAGKFQA
+80 LQNRSAAGKFQA
-92 EAARAAGVKFI
+92 DAARAAGVRFI
-103 DIASAKDDCKHAV
+103 NIASAKDDCKHAG
-116 SASSKD
+116 SASDKD
-122 ACAHESVGG
+122 ICTHESAGG
-131 SSLKGAGSCD
+131 SSSKGAGASE
-141 DDPYNERESLSN
+141 PWGERERLSN
-153 AGIMGGGDKLSTK
+153 ADISGGGDKLCAK
-166 FKGSKFTSAKFETAE
+166 FEGAKFISAKFETAG
-181 HGGDLGKPGNECGNP
+181 HGDECSDLGSECGKP
-196 SGVLRDE
+196 SILRDE
-203 ITSADCIID
+203 IINADCIID
-212 GIFGSGLNKPISP
+212 GIFGSGLNKPISA
-225 EICEILSLANSAKS
+225 EICEILSLANGTKS
-239 LKIAIDIPSG
+239 LKIAVDIPSG
-249 IDKSGRVLGGA
+249 IDKNGCILGGA

-267 TMGALKLALFS
+267 AMGALKLALFS
-278 DGAKDYVG
+278 DAAKDYVG

-296 RQNFEERSEYFLL
+296 RSNFEERSEYFLL

-376 SFEHA
+376 SFDAA

-387 CGLGEQKIDLA
+387 CGLGERKIDLA

-418 SLLNAN
+418 SLLNAS
-424 SNLIITPHPKE
+424 SNLVLTPHPKE

-450 SELQERRFEL
+450 IELQERRFEL

-480 IAQAGVIYVCDKG
+480 IAQAGIIYVCDKG

-514 AQNYSP
+514 AQGYSP

-541 SYALNPLD
+541 SYALSPLD
-549 LIEEV
+549 LLEEV

>member
-18 KFGLS
+18 KFGLG
-23 EQILMENAAGRIE
+23 EQILMENAACRIE

-80 LENRSAAGKFQA
+80 LQNRSAAGKFQT
-92 EAARAAGVKFI
+92 EAARAAGVRLI
-103 DIASAKDDCKHAV
+103 DIASAKDDCGHV
-116 SASSKD
+116 ESASSKD

-131 SSLKGAGSCD
+131 SYLKDAGASEPRG
-141 DDPYNERESLSN
+141 EGKSLSGAN
-153 AGIMGGGDKLSTK
+153 ILGGGDKLSAK
-166 FKGSKFTSAKFETAE
+166 FMGAKFEIAG
-181 HGGDLGKPGNECGNP
+181 HGDECSDLGSECGKP
-196 SGVLRDE
+196 SILRDE

-212 GIFGSGLNKPISP
+212 GIFGSGLNKALSS

-239 LKIAIDIPSG
+239 LKIAVDIPSG
-249 IDKSGRVLGGA
+249 IDKSGRILGGA
-260 FCADLTI
+260 FCGDLTI
-267 TMGALKLALFS
+267 AMGALKLALFS
-278 DGAKDYVG
+278 DGAKDYAG

-296 RQNFEERSEYFLL
+296 RSNFERGSKYFLL

-360 VSDEP
+360 VSEGP

-376 SFEHA
+376 SFDAA

-387 CGLGEQKIDLA
+387 CGLGERKIDLA

-418 SLLNAN
+418 SLLNAS
-424 SNLIITPHPKE
+424 SNLVLTPHPKE

-450 SELQERRFEL
+450 IELQERRFEL

-480 IAQAGVIYVCDKG
+480 IAQAGIIYVCDKG

-514 AQNYSP
+514 AQGYSP

-541 SYALNPLD
+541 SYALSPLD

>member
-6 FSTEELDARASA
+6 FSTEELDARAST
-18 KFGLS
+18 KFGLG

-41 RLKKGSRI
+41 RLKKGSRV

-60 DAMAALRK
+60 DALAALRR

-80 LENRSAAGKFQA
+80 LQNRSVAGKFQA
-92 EAARAAGVKFI
+92 DAARAAGVKFI
-103 DIASAKDDCKHAV
+103 DIASAKDDCGHV
-116 SASSKD
+116 EGASIKD
-122 ACAHESVGG
+122 ACAHESASG
-131 SSLKGAGSCD
+131 SYLKDAGASEPRG
-141 DDPYNERESLSN
+141 ERESLSGADN
-153 AGIMGGGDKLSTK
+153 SGGGDKLRA
-166 FKGSKFTSAKFETAE
+166 KFTSAKFETAE
-181 HGGDLGKPGNECGNP
+181 DGGDFGKPGNDCGKP
-196 SGVLRDE
+196 GSVLRDE
-203 ITSADCIID
+203 IINAGCIID
-212 GIFGSGLNKPISP
+212 GIFGSGLNKPVSS

-239 LKIAIDIPSG
+239 LKIAVDIPSG
-249 IDKSGRVLGGA
+249 IDKSGRILGAA

-267 TMGALKLALFS
+267 AMGALKLALFS
-278 DGAKDYVG
+278 DGAKDQVG

-296 RQNFEERSEYFLL
+296 RSNFEGRSEYFLL

-376 SFEHA
+376 SFNAA

-387 CGLGEQKIDLA
+387 CGLGERKIDLA
-398 ALRDKSCVIDADLCY
+398 ALRGKNCVIDADLCY
-413 EREIL
+413 ESEIL
-418 SLLNAN
+418 SLLSDN

-480 IAQAGVIYVCDKG
+480 IAQAGIIYVCDKG
-493 SAALAKGGSG
+493 NAALAKGGSG

>member
-6 FSTEELDARASA
+6 FSTAELDARASA
-18 KFGLS
+18 KFGLG

-36 REIRK
+36 SEIRK

-60 DAMAALRK
+60 DAMAALRR

-74 CTALCV
+74 CTAFCV
-80 LENRSAAGKFQA
+80 FQNKGAAGKFQA
-92 EAARAAGVKFI
+92 DAARAAGVKFI
-103 DIASAKDDCKHAV
+103 DIENARDACEHV
-116 SASSKD
+116 EGASSKD
-122 ACAHESVGG
+122 TCAHEIADSF
-131 SSLKGAGSCD
+131 SLKGASEPRG
-141 DDPYNERESLSN
+141 EHESLSG
-153 AGIMGGGDKLSTK
+153 ADISGGGDKLCA
-166 FKGSKFTSAKFETAE
+166 KFTSAKFEIAG
-181 HGGDLGKPGNECGNP
+181 HGDECSNLGNERGEP
-196 SGVLRDE
+196 SVLRDE

-212 GIFGSGLNKPISP
+212 GIFGSGLNKTLNS
-225 EICEILSLANSAKS
+225 EICEILSLANSSKS
-239 LKIAIDIPSG
+239 LKIAVDIPSG
-249 IDKSGRVLGGA
+249 IDKFGCILGGA

-267 TMGALKLALFS
+267 AMGALKLALFS
-278 DGAKDYVG
+278 DAAKDRVG

-360 VSDEP
+360 VSEGA

-413 EREIL
+413 ESEIL

-480 IAQAGVIYVCDKG
+480 IAQAGIIYVCDKG

>member
-6 FSTEELDARASA
+6 FSTAELDARASA
-18 KFGLS
+18 KFGLG

-36 REIRK
+36 SEIRK

-60 DAMAALRK
+60 DAMAALRR

-74 CTALCV
+74 CTAFCV
-80 LENRSAAGKFQA
+80 FQNKGAAGKFQA
-92 EAARAAGVKFI
+92 DAARAAGVKFI
-103 DIASAKDDCKHAV
+103 DIENARDACEHV
-116 SASSKD
+116 EGASSKD
-122 ACAHESVGG
+122 TCAHEIADSF
-131 SSLKGAGSCD
+131 SLKGASEPRG
-141 DDPYNERESLSN
+141 EHESLSG
-153 AGIMGGGDKLSTK
+153 ADISGGGDKLCA
-166 FKGSKFTSAKFETAE
+166 KFTSAKFEIAG
-181 HGGDLGKPGNECGNP
+181 HGDECSNLGNERGEP
-196 SGVLRDE
+196 SVLLDE

-212 GIFGSGLNKPISP
+212 GIFGSGLNKALSS
-225 EICEILSLANSAKS
+225 EICEILSLANSSKA
-239 LKIAIDIPSG
+239 LKIAVDVPSG
-249 IDKSGRVLGGA
+249 IDGSGRILGGA

-267 TMGALKLALFS
+267 AMGALKLALFS
-278 DGAKDYVG
+278 DGVKDYVG

-296 RQNFEERSEYFLL
+296 RSNFEGQSKYFLL

-360 VSDEP
+360 VSEGP

-376 SFEHA
+376 SFDAA

-387 CGLGEQKIDLA
+387 CGLGERKIDLA

-418 SLLNAN
+418 SLLSDN
-424 SNLIITPHPKE
+424 SNLVITPHPKE
-435 FCSLLKIAGI
+435 FCSLLRIAGI

-480 IAQAGVIYVCDKG
+480 IAQEGIIYVCDKG

-526 GVLAHAL
+526 GVLVHAL